1 MSAAEPAVEAVKAQA
16 RSDARL
22 ELALIT
28 TTVLLYAGGWVAAEF
43 AIRTIAPLS
52 LAAWRFVIAGAILV
66 GFARLTHRSLGLDR
80 PKTIFALALFGI
92 AIGHAFYYWGLRL
105 APATDGTVLNTALT
119 PILTMAAGVVALHE
133 RISRRGILGAAVAI
147 AGVLLVVV
155 GPRERG
161 GELVLLGDL
170 LLAVGASS
178 IAIYTVLGR
187 VAMTEGSAIGVAGS
201 STLFAGLMLLPFA
214 LLTEPP
220 FAPGSWSVETWL
232 AFGYLH
238 DSVRRLRL
246 GGLLHPRPQLRD
258 HSGDARPVHRAGRRL
273 RPQRVALPRGA
284 YASPTRRIAPHC
296 PGHPP
301 CPHRSANG
309 DRGSRTRLTWVPRQA
324 PRSSTVDSW
333 RDVSH
338 APRGGIAPL
347 PI

>member
-1 MSAAEPAVEAVKAQA
+1 MSAAEPTAEAVRAKAEK
-16 RSDARL
+16 DARL

-28 TTVLLYAGGWVAAEF
+28 TTVLLYAGGWIAAEF

-66 GFARLTHRSLGLDR
+66 GYARLTHRSLGFDR

-92 AIGHAFYYWGLRL
+92 AIGHAFFYWGLRL

-119 PILTMAAGVVALHE
+119 QILTLAAGFVALHE

-187 VAMTEGSAIGVAGS
+187 VAMIEGSAIGVAGS
-201 STLFAGLMLLPFA
+201 STLLAGLMMLPFA

-220 FAPGSWSVETWL
+220 LAPRSWSVETWL
-232 AFGYLH
+232 AFGYLTIPSAVFASAVYYTLVH
-238 DSVRRLRL
+238 NYGTIRATLVQYIVPAVVFGLSAWLFQEALTPLRVA
-246 GGLLHPRPQLRD
+246 GLLLTVV
-258 HSGDARPVHRAGRRL
+258 G
-273 RPQRVALPRGA
+273 
-284 YASPTRRIAPHC
+284 
-296 PGHPP
+296 
-301 CPHRSANG
+301 
-309 DRGSRTRLTWVPRQA
+309 TRLVLTDR
-324 PRSSTVDSW
+324 RT
-333 RDVSH
+333 
-338 APRGGIAPL
+338 GIAAPE
-347 PI
+347 PA